1 LNRLKTTE
9 VLDNTKGGAVMRAT
23 LLILVG
29 LAAAACGTIAA
40 PAVFASAAES
50 AVVTIGQLEAQ
61 GFDVKINRIGSA
73 PLKDCVVTDI
83 RNPRERTEFV
93 PVLGGGRDRGVV
105 PVVVDRNI
113 TVTVDCSSR

>member
-1 LNRLKTTE
+1 
-9 VLDNTKGGAVMRAT
+9 MRAT
-23 LLILVG
+23 LLTLIA
-29 LAAAACGTIAA
+29 LAAGACGLILA
-40 PAVFASAAES
+40 PAGLASAAES

-73 PLKDCVVTDI
+73 PLEQCVVTDV

-93 PVLGGGRDRGVV
+93 PVLGDDRGVV

-113 TVTVDCSSR
+113 TVTVNCSRR

>member
-1 LNRLKTTE
+1 
-9 VLDNTKGGAVMRAT
+9 MRAT

-29 LAAAACGTIAA
+29 IVAAACGAIAA
-40 PAVFASAAES
+40 PAAIASAAES
-50 AVVTIGQLEAQ
+50 ADLTIAQLEAQ

-73 PLKDCVVTDI
+73 PLDQCVVTDV

-93 PVLGGGRDRGVV
+93 PVLGDDGVV

-113 TVTVDCSSR
+113 TVTVNCSRR